1 MTRQPYNDDDAEF
14 DAFLQGKGPLAQ
26 GLADLQQPEPPAALD
41 AAILARVA
49 ADLGQGAGA
58 GTAAPSGAQAANDSE
73 GPPDFQPRRWRERW
87 RVPVALA
94 AGVTAIS
101 IALPLWQDEVA
112 LQQQAIHGQMQDM
125 QIPAMP
131 APAPVEEAAMPTD
144 TAAPAP
150 EVSGPMKDAA
160 RPAAPA
166 AMAPAPAAAR
176 PQPGIAAAAPAQAAA
191 KAEAA
196 RNDAAAEKRDAAA
209 GARKAIER
217 EQAETRAQSMRKPD
231 VYPAP
236 VVEAAPAQAP
246 VQAPAVAP
254 PPPPAPAATPG
265 LPKIALQPQADY
277 RAAASDSKPALARHL
292 AEETVSQPL
301 YPPAVIARIEQ
312 LLRDGKRAEALAE
325 WERLRAAYP
334 GYPAPD
340 KLREALEPGR

>member
-1 MTRQPYNDDDAEF
+1 MTRQPYDDDDADF

-26 GLADLQQPEPPAALD
+26 GLAELQQPEPPAALD

-49 ADLGQGAGA
+49 AELGQGGA
-58 GTAAPSGAQAANDSE
+58 AAKATPSGAEAANDSD

-101 IALPLWQDEVA
+101 IALPLWQEEVA
-112 LQQQAIHGQMQDM
+112 LQQQTVHGQMQDM

-131 APAPVEEAAMPTD
+131 APAPVEEAAMPTE

-150 EVSGPMKDAA
+150 EVPGPMKDAA

-166 AMAPAPAAAR
+166 AMAPAPAAPR
-176 PQPGIAAAAPAQAAA
+176 PQPGIAAAAAQAQAAV
-191 KAEAA
+191 KTEAA
-196 RNDAAAEKRDAAA
+196 RVDATAEKRDAAA

-217 EQAETRAQSMRKPD
+217 EQAEMRRPD

-236 VVEAAPAQAP
+236 VVEAAPA
-246 VQAPAVAP
+246 
-254 PPPPAPAATPG
+254 PAPAAALPPPSPAPVVTPAM
-265 LPKIALQPQADY
+265 PKTALQPQADY
-277 RAAASDSKPALARHL
+277 RAAASASKPALARHL
-292 AEETVSQPL
+292 AEETVTPPL

-312 LLRDGKRAEALAE
+312 LLSDGKRAEALAE

-334 GYPAPD
+334 DYPVPD
-340 KLREALEPGR
+340 KLRETLERGR